1 MNVLKLILRIIL
13 YVTGGVMVL
22 LLLLGSLTQTQ
33 FFRDRLRAFA
43 LAELDS
49 LLVAE
54 VTMGDL
60 HGNLVTGFSVDG
72 LTLTLDG
79 DTVLSASQ
87 VGVRYDLFEIA
98 SRTISFHTI
107 VLDRPT
113 IHLLR
118 SRSGV
123 WNIER
128 IAGPSPP
135 DTTSSRFDWALQLR
149 RLDIRQGVVMLVDST
164 ALNEP
169 RDPEWPR
176 NALDY
181 DHLVL
186 REFTLGLSFSMRDDV
201 YRAGITRLAFV
212 AEGTPLRCS
221 PRSGSSSNPA
231 AWTPKASSTSATATP
246 SCAHFRAGGSAALT
260 VPRATNSTASARTPE
275 KPPTSPPNIPR
286 SSTG

>member
-107 VLDRPT
+107 VLERPT
-113 IHLLR
+113 INLLR
-118 SRSGV
+118 
-123 WNIER
+123 
-128 IAGPSPP
+128 
-135 DTTSSRFDWALQLR
+135 
-149 RLDIRQGVVMLVDST
+149 
-164 ALNEP
+164 
-169 RDPEWPR
+169 
-176 NALDY
+176 
-181 DHLVL
+181 
-186 REFTLGLSFSMRDDV
+186 
-201 YRAGITRLAFV
+201 
-212 AEGTPLRCS
+212 
-221 PRSGSSSNPA
+221 
-231 AWTPKASSTSATATP
+231 
-246 SCAHFRAGGSAALT
+246 
-260 VPRATNSTASARTPE
+260 
-275 KPPTSPPNIPR
+275 
-286 SSTG
+286 